1 MALDWQK
8 TPILLGSQSPRRAQL
23 LGELGLEFRQAK
35 ADLDEV
41 YPPELKGAE
50 IACFLAEAKAQALE
64 TQRREGELLICSD
77 TVVWCEGHSLEKA
90 DNKEEAL
97 EMLQAL
103 SNKEHEVITAISFWS
118 DHEKVSL
125 YDSCKVRFR
134 ELDLEEMHYY
144 VDHFQPFDKAG
155 AYGIQEWIGLAA
167 IQSIQGSYFTV
178 MGLPTHL
185 IVDYLRSKRG

>member
-23 LGELGLEFRQAK
+23 LSQLGLSFRQAK
-35 ADLDEV
+35 ADLEEV
-41 YPPELKGAE
+41 YPTELKGAE
-50 IACFLAEAKAQALE
+50 IACFLAEAKARALE

-77 TVVWCEGHSLEKA
+77 TVVWCEGQSLEKA
-90 DNKEEAL
+90 AHKEEAL

-118 DHEKVSL
+118 DDEKVSL

-185 IVDYLRSKRG
+185 IVEYLRSKRG